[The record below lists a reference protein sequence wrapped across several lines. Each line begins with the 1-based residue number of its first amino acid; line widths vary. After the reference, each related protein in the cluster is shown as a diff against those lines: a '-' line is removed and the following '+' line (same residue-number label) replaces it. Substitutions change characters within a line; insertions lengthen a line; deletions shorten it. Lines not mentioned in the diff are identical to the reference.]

1 VPDIIGPMVEGPHF
15 GDHFKN
21 TLHGLGDN
29 ILGRTLW
36 EFSKVFRV
44 EQRGQE
50 YIPQLQE
57 HLQKGALIVPFTH
70 PSVIDP
76 MLVIH
81 LMMEHF
87 DLETRRFL
95 MLTGKKFFD
104 GRMGPHALPLINF
117 MRKRFGI
124 EFVPIIQSNDNFYS
138 DEERFEFNTHQLKDL
153 RNILI
158 CKPGGLLVALAP
170 QGTRSPEMRRGQKG
184 FDFLIRSNPETT
196 MIAPLALLATEDIH
210 RKGDNLHLN
219 FGARVT
225 GQFLEPIQATKLIAL
240 ANFDRSRQLRLTIA
254 DEVMYQFAQ
263 VVSPENRGVYSTY
276 PPLPATPQEMLQIT
290 SQ

>member
-1 VPDIIGPMVEGPHF
+1 MVEGPHF

-184 FDFLIRSNPETT
+184 FDFLTSFANKELWNKQFKKNELVLFSALRNNGRISLTDLSRTTKIPVSTLYDKMRMYSSNIIKKYTVLLDFSKLGYAVRVHFFLKAEKRKKD
-196 MIAPLALLATEDIH
+196 ALFS
-210 RKGDNLHLN
+210 HLVN
-219 FGARVT
+219 NINGIT
-225 GQFLEPIQATKLIAL
+225 
-240 ANFDRSRQLRLTIA
+240 N
-254 DEVMYQFAQ
+254 DE
-263 VVSPENRGVYSTY
+263 
-276 PPLPATPQEMLQIT
+276 
-290 SQ
+290 